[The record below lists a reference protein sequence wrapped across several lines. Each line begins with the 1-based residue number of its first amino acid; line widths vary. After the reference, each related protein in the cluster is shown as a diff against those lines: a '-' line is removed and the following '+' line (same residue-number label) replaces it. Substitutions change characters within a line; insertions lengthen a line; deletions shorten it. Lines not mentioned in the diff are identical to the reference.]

1 MFVAAQLFAER
12 LHFAR
17 GIFHLAINYNNFQPP
32 AAICNSRAAR
42 PRRSGEKPIAAY
54 KNTVLIYNPR
64 AGKFERSRGSL
75 IERLASTLRSQGH
88 NVTVAPTTGP
98 GTAGA
103 IARDHIARGADLI
116 VAAGGD
122 GTVNEIAEGMVHT
135 DVPLAILPAGTA
147 NVLAV
152 ETQLGVKPE
161 RAAARL
167 KELQPRRIS
176 VGRVVAEGGKVSRH
190 FLLMAG
196 IGLDAQIVYRV
207 NAALK
212 SRTGKLAYWVASW
225 TLLGRSLPEF
235 DVEVDGRPYRCSF
248 ALISKVKNYGGD
260 FSIARSVDLMQ
271 DRFEVVLFEGRS
283 TFRYA
288 RYFTGL
294 LLNRLDRMKG
304 VTVTRAREVKLGCPE
319 DSRVYVQIDG
329 EFAGHLPAEIRIVP
343 DALTVLLAEGYGTK

>member
-1 MFVAAQLFAER
+1 MLVAAQFFAKR
-12 LHFAR
+12 LNFAR
-17 GIFHLAINYNNFQPP
+17 GIFHRAINYNSVQPP
-32 AAICNSRAAR
+32 AAICKSRAAR
-42 PRRSGEKPIAAY
+42 LRRSGEKPIAAY

-75 IERLASTLRSQGH
+75 ISRLVDTLRREGH
-88 NVTVAPTTGP
+88 NVTAAPTTGP

-103 IARDHIARGADLI
+103 IARGHIIKGADLI

-122 GTVNEIAEGMVHT
+122 GTINEVAEGMVNT
-135 DVPLAILPAGTA
+135 EVPLAILPAGTA

-152 ETQLGVKPE
+152 ETRLGVKPE
-161 RAAARL
+161 RVAAQL
-167 KELQPRRIS
+167 KDLRPRRIS
-176 VGRVVAEGGKVSRH
+176 VGRVVCAGGRVSRH

-196 IGLDAQIVYRV
+196 VGLDAHIVYRV

-212 SRTGKLAYWVASW
+212 SRTGKFAYWVASW

-235 DVEVDGRPYRCSF
+235 DVEVDGRLHRCSF

-260 FSIARSVDLMQ
+260 FSIARSVDLTQ
-271 DRFEVVLFEGRS
+271 DSFEVVLFEGRS

-288 RYFTGL
+288 RYFAGL
-294 LLNRLDRMKG
+294 VMNRLDGMEG
-304 VTVTRAREVKLGCPE
+304 VTVIRAREIKVGPCE

-329 EFAGHLPAEIRIVP
+329 ECAGHLPAEIRIVP
-343 DALTVLLAEGYGTK
+343 DALTVLLAEGYGTE